1 MTKTLCA
8 FVHEYVEGLAWAF
21 LLSEDSCLKVHL
33 EYFNLWKWVGGDTQ
47 RPMLLKDKFMSQF
60 SKRRTPHYTLPLGRS
75 KGARRLGQESDAGGG
90 GNHKTILLGLL
101 WPIQCKV
108 GQANDSGLTHG
119 LTFGKWRSEA
129 Q

>member
-8 FVHEYVEGLAWAF
+8 FVHEYVEGLAWSF

-75 KGARRLGQESDAGGG
+75 KGARRLGQESG
-90 GNHKTILLGLL
+90 
-101 WPIQCKV
+101 
-108 GQANDSGLTHG
+108 SGVRCRRR
-119 LTFGKWRSEA
+119 GKSQDYIIRASVA
-129 Q
+129 HTVQSGTG